1 MIEINLEQILELG
14 KKAKLKVYH
23 DFLQKIKQ
31 GQGLKSGELAVFNAL
46 ETELREEEESIKA
59 SAKASINLIVSTSDV
74 QAFFGVSRKTVHV
87 WNKNGCPKVKHG
99 KYNLKAV
106 FDWWW
111 ENIAAYHTS
120 EILDGSLE
128 NARREYWQA
137 KAEGER
143 IKVDQLKETLV
154 SWDKIDIEWCARVA
168 VVTSG
173 LSAFADRL
181 PPLLEGKSRPQMQN
195 VIKQEVWQLR
205 DSYARKGK
213 YTLKENKPA
222 KKKRGRPRKK

>member
-1 MIEINLEQILELG
+1 MTEITVDQILDLG

-31 GQGLKSGELAVFNAL
+31 GDGLKPGEFTVFNAL
-46 ETELREEEESIKA
+46 EEELRQEEESKKPQ
-59 SAKASINLIVSTSDV
+59 SNLIVSTSDV

-99 KYNLKAV
+99 RYDLKTV

-120 EILDGSLE
+120 EILDSSME

-154 SWDKIDIEWCARVA
+154 SWDKIETEWCARVA

-181 PPLLEGKSRPQMQN
+181 PPLLEGKSRAETQK
-195 VIKQEVWQLR
+195 IFKDEVWQLR

-213 YTLKENKPA
+213 YTLESKEKKP
-222 KKKRGRPRKK
+222 KKKRGRPKKK